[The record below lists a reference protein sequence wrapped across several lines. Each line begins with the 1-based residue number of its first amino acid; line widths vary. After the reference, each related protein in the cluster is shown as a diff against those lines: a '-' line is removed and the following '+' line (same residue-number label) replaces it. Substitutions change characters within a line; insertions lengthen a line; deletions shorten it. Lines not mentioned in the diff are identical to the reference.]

1 MAEDLVH
8 AAGAVPWRQGP
19 SAVEVLLEHRPR
31 YDDWTLPKGKRE
43 PGEHM
48 LLNAVREVFEET
60 GAKLTLGRRLKG
72 SRYPYLSSTKEVDYW
87 TGYIMSDDPAAV
99 PNDEVDQVQ
108 WLPVDDAIDLA
119 SYDRD
124 QSVLRDFARK
134 SPDTVPLIVVRHASA
149 GSRKKW
155 PGEDLDRPLDAA
167 GAADAQALAAL
178 LACFAP
184 GPTRVLS
191 SPALRCVDTVRPYS
205 ALAAAGVEVADALS
219 QTTRPDVRATLIRDL
234 VASGK
239 PVVVCAHRE
248 NVASIVT
255 EACQALDAP
264 GPADLALPKSGFWV
278 LNVAVGALTSADR
291 YDVSSPAG

>member
-1 MAEDLVH
+1 MAENVVP
-8 AAGAVPWRQGP
+8 AAGAVVWRQGP
-19 SAVEVLLEHRPR
+19 SGVEVLLEHRPR
-31 YDDWTLPKGKRE
+31 YDDWTIPKGKRE

-60 GAKLTLGRRLKG
+60 GVRLTLGRRLRG
-72 SRYPYLSSTKEVDYW
+72 SRYPYLSGIKEVDYW
-87 TGYIMSDDPAAV
+87 AGQVARDDPAAV

-108 WLPVDDAIDLA
+108 WLPTDDAIDLA

-134 SPDTVPLIVVRHASA
+134 PVDTVPLIVVRHASA
-149 GSRKKW
+149 GSRKQW

-178 LACFAP
+178 LATFAP

-191 SPALRCVDTVRPYS
+191 SPALRCVDTVRPYA
-205 ALAAAGVEVADALS
+205 ALAAAGVEVTDALS
-219 QTTRPDVRATLIRDL
+219 DTTRPDVRAPLIRDL
-234 VASGK
+234 VASAK
-239 PVVVCAHRE
+239 SVVVCGHRE

-255 EACQALDAP
+255 EACEALDAP
-264 GPADLALPKSGFWV
+264 RPSDMTLPKSGFWV
-278 LNVAVGALTSADR
+278 LNVAVGALISADR
-291 YDVSSPAG
+291 YDVS

>member
-1 MAEDLVH
+1 MPEDLVH

-48 LLNAVREVFEET
+48 LLNATREVSEET
-60 GAKLTLGRRLKG
+60 GARLTLGRRLRG
-72 SRYPYLSSTKEVDYW
+72 SRYPYLSGTKEVDYW
-87 TGYIMSDDPAAV
+87 AGQVVARDESAV
-99 PNDEVDQVQ
+99 PNDEVDQLQ
-108 WLPVDDAIDLA
+108 WLPVADAIDLV

-124 QSVLRDFARK
+124 MSVLRDFARK

-149 GSRKKW
+149 GSKKQW
-155 PGEDLDRPLDAA
+155 PGDDLERPLDTG

-191 SPALRCVDTVRPYS
+191 SPALRCVDTIRPYA
-205 ALAAAGVEVADALS
+205 ALAAAGVEVTDALS
-219 QTTRPDVRATLIRDL
+219 QTTRPDVRGHLIRDL
-234 VASGK
+234 VASAK
-239 PVVVCAHRE
+239 PVVVCGHRE
-248 NVASIVT
+248 NVASIVI
-255 EACQALDAP
+255 EACRALDAP
-264 GPADLALPKSGFWV
+264 DPGDLSLPKGGFWV
-278 LNVAVGALTSADR
+278 LNVGAGVLTAADR
-291 YDVSSPAG
+291 YDLS